1 MDDSYNSEFQGES
14 EFQAEAGFDPEANFL
29 VEDELQAESSR
40 SRGRGFNLLNVLT
53 ILFLFG
59 ACAVVAFLVLIFVTP
74 DNFFADLLGFQ
85 GEPTPTLLAAAVA
98 PPTFTPSPIPT
109 ETSDIGQLPPTHT
122 PIPEQNTATPV
133 PINTLRP
140 TLTPSITPTFP
151 PPTPTKTPTPTPT
164 DTPTP
169 GPSPTATST
178 RSPFPFTKDVV
189 SPQYLQNYA
198 NSAGCNW
205 MGIAGEVFDLQGN
218 PVPFGQYRVHVWE
231 SGVDK
236 RVTVGDA
243 PAYGPSGYEQFLFDA
258 PRVQDQNV
266 QLETSNGTAVSQ
278 VYRVQTRAS
287 CNQNLLYIVFV
298 QNH

>member
-1 MDDSYNSEFQGES
+1 MEE
-14 EFQAEAGFDPEANFL
+14 ENFGTDNDFP
-29 VEDELQAESSR
+29 VEDDYQFESS
-40 SRGRGFNLLNVLT
+40 SAGGGGINLLN
-53 ILFLFG
+53 IL
-59 ACAVVAFLVLIFVTP
+59 AVAFLVATAAVIVFLVFVLITP
-74 DNFFADLLGFQ
+74 DNFLADLFGFDTA
-85 GEPTPTLLAAAVA
+85 GPPPTLLATAA
-98 PPTFTPSPIPT
+98 PPPTLTPTPIPT
-109 ETSDIGQLPPTHT
+109 DTPETLAELLPPTHT
-122 PIPEQNTATPV
+122 PIPEQDTPTPV

-169 GPSPTATST
+169 GPTPTATST
-178 RSPFPFTKDVV
+178 RSPFPFTKDQV
-189 SPQYLQNYA
+189 SPQYLQNFA
-198 NSAGCNW
+198 NAAGCNW
-205 MGIAGEVFDLQGN
+205 MGIAGEVFDLEGN
-218 PVPFGQYRVHVWE
+218 PVPHGQYRVHIWD
-231 SGVDK
+231 SGIDQ

-258 PRVQDQNV
+258 PRVQEHSI

-287 CNQNLLYIVFV
+287 CNQNLLYFIFV

>member
-1 MDDSYNSEFQGES
+1 MEEENYGSDNDFSSEDDY
-14 EFQAEAGFDPEANFL
+14 
-29 VEDELQAESSR
+29 QAESS
-40 SRGRGFNLLNVLT
+40 SAGGGGINFIN
-53 ILFLFG
+53 ILAL
-59 ACAVVAFLVLIFVTP
+59 AFLVATGVVIVFLVFVLLTP
-74 DNFFADLLGFQ
+74 DNFLADLLGLESA
-85 GEPTPTLLAAAVA
+85 GPPPTLLATAA
-98 PPTFTPSPIPT
+98 PPPTLTPTPIPT
-109 ETSDIGQLPPTHT
+109 DTSEALAELPPTHT
-122 PIPEQNTATPV
+122 PIPEQDTPTPV

-169 GPSPTATST
+169 GPTPTATST
-178 RSPFPFTKDVV
+178 RSPFPFTKDSV
-189 SPQYLQNYA
+189 SPQYLQNFA

-205 MGIAGEVFDLQGN
+205 MGIAGEVFDLEGN
-218 PVPFGQYRVHVWE
+218 PVAHGQYRVHVWD
-231 SGVDK
+231 SGIDE
-236 RVTVGDA
+236 RVTVGDS

-258 PRVQDQNV
+258 PRVQEQSI

-287 CNQNLLYIVFV
+287 CNQNLLYFVFI